1 MPNYFAKNHND
12 YISSFIKSGQSRVLN
27 SELFVFAATS
37 KGFIF
42 PIWLLIKQYLD
53 NSENLNYIGLIK
65 PLRSSS
71 TSFEY
76 LLLDNKG
83 TIEGITEHLAG

>member
-1 MPNYFAKNHND
+1 MPNFFAKHHNE

-27 SELFVFAATS
+27 SELFVFAANS
-37 KGFIF
+37 RGFIF
-42 PIWLLIKQYLD
+42 PIWLLIKQHLD
-53 NSENLNYIGLIK
+53 NKENLNYIGLIK

-71 TSFEY
+71 AAFEY

-83 TIEGITEHLAG
+83 TIEGIT